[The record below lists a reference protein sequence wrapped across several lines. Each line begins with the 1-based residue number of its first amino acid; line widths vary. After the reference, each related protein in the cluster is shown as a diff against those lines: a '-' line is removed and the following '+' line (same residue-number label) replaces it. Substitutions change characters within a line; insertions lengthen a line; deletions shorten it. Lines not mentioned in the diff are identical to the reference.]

1 MLRRFSRLAL
11 HITPEYDMPG
21 LHHVSVGVADV
32 ARAKSFYD
40 LVLKTVGLRV
50 LKSTPHA
57 VHYGV
62 DEIIFS
68 LETPT
73 NGAAPTAGN
82 GVHIAFVAPD
92 TATVD
97 AFHRE
102 ALRLGGR
109 NAGAPGPRPQYSEG
123 YYGGFV
129 LDLDGNKIE
138 AVFHP

>member
-1 MLRRFSRLAL
+1 MA
-11 HITPEYDMPG
+11 G
-21 LHHVSVGVADV
+21 LHHASVGVADV

-40 LVLKTVGLRV
+40 IVLRTVGLRV

-57 VHYGV
+57 IHYGV

-68 LETPT
+68 LETPAD
-73 NGAAPTAGN
+73 GRPPTAGN
-82 GVHIAFVAPD
+82 GVHIAFAAAD
-92 TATVD
+92 SSAVD

-102 ALRLGGR
+102 ALRLGAR
-109 NAGAPGPRPQYSEG
+109 DAGAPGPRPQYSEG
-123 YYGGFV
+123 YYGAFV

>member
-1 MLRRFSRLAL
+1 
-11 HITPEYDMPG
+11 MPG

-40 LVLKTVGLRV
+40 IVLRTVGLRV

-57 VHYGV
+57 VHYGS
-62 DEIIFS
+62 DEIVFS

-73 NGAAPTAGN
+73 NGGPPTAGN
-82 GVHIAFVAPD
+82 GVHIAFIASD
-92 TATVD
+92 SIAVD
-97 AFHRE
+97 DFHRE
-102 ALRLGGR
+102 ALRLGAR
-109 NAGAPGPRPQYSEG
+109 DVGAPGPRPQYSEG
-123 YYGGFV
+123 YYGAFV

>member
-1 MLRRFSRLAL
+1 MA
-11 HITPEYDMPG
+11 G

-32 ARAKSFYD
+32 SRAKSFYD
-40 LVLKTVGLRV
+40 VVLRTVGLRV

-57 VHYGV
+57 IHYGI

-73 NGAAPTAGN
+73 DGRPPTAGN
-82 GVHIAFVAPD
+82 GVHIAFVAAD
-92 TATVD
+92 SSAVD

-102 ALRLGGR
+102 ALRLGAR
-109 NAGAPGPRPQYSEG
+109 DAGAPGPRPQYSEG
-123 YYGGFV
+123 YYGAFV